1 MNEQQEESRALVPI
15 KVEPPVTMLP
25 TMSEIQIM
33 GTLARSV
40 IGARGHAVPASI
52 DSPAKAF
59 AVMLAGFEMG
69 ARPMTALRHIFVIN
83 GRTEPDAQLMMGIVK
98 ARDPSAQFVFHSR
111 AEDLCDVELFR
122 GGRPVVRL
130 AYTAA
135 DAERAGLLKKGG
147 PWTQYRK
154 DMMAWAAVK
163 RVCRLG
169 ASDLINAISGVD
181 VGEAEDMMGES
192 PEEGGPVV
200 EVQVV
205 PAGEL
210 LNEGDE
216 PVVVDAETGEILEPT
231 EETAEPEPEP
241 EAPPSEPDLPQLRN
255 LGDLY
260 NAAIKRLGYKDKGT
274 VLATLEC
281 PESQIADLPA
291 AWRKL
296 VAKAQA

>member
-15 KVEPPVTMLP
+15 EVSPPVAVLP
-25 TMSEIQIM
+25 TRPEIGIM
-33 GTLARSV
+33 TELARSV
-40 IGARGHAVPASI
+40 VNARGHAVPAAV
-52 DSPAKAF
+52 DTPAKAF
-59 AVMLAGFEMG
+59 AIMLAGWEVG
-69 ARPMTALRHIFVIN
+69 AKPMTALRHMFVIN

-98 ARDPSAQFVFHSR
+98 ARDPSARFVFHSR
-111 AEDLCDVELFR
+111 ADDLCDVELFR

-169 ASDLINAISGVD
+169 APDLINAISGVD
-181 VGEAEDMMGES
+181 VGEAGDMMGDLPDEDAS
-192 PEEGGPVV
+192 VIEAE
-200 EVQVV
+200 VV

-216 PVVVDAETGEILEPT
+216 PEGEEEP
-231 EETAEPEPEP
+231 EEPEP
-241 EAPPSEPDLPQLRN
+241 EAPTSEPDMPKLRN

-296 VAKAQA
+296 VAAA

>member
-1 MNEQQEESRALVPI
+1 
-15 KVEPPVTMLP
+15 
-25 TMSEIQIM
+25 
-33 GTLARSV
+33 LARSV
-40 IGARGHAVPASI
+40 VNARGHAVPAAV
-52 DSPAKAF
+52 DTPAKAF
-59 AVMLAGFEMG
+59 AIMLAGWEVG
-69 ARPMTALRHIFVIN
+69 AKPMTALRHMFVIN

-98 ARDPSAQFVFHSR
+98 ARDPSARFVFHSR
-111 AEDLCDVELFR
+111 ADDLCDVELFR

-169 ASDLINAISGVD
+169 APDLINAISGVD
-181 VGEAEDMMGES
+181 VGEAGDMMGDLPDEDAS
-192 PEEGGPVV
+192 VIDTE
-200 EVQVV
+200 VV
-205 PAGEL
+205 PAAEL

-216 PVVVDAETGEILEPT
+216 PEEAT
-231 EETAEPEPEP
+231 EEPEEPEPEVP
-241 EAPPSEPDLPQLRN
+241 TSEPDMPKLRN

-260 NAAIKRLGYKDKGT
+260 KHAHDLLGYPNKAAVLKDLGCAET
-274 VLATLEC
+274 D
-281 PESQIADLPA
+281 IADLPA